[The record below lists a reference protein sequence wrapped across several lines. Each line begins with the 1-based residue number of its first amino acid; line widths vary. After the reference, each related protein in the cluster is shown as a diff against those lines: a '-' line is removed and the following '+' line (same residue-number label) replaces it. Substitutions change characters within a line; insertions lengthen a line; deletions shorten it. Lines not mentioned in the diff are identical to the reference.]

1 MSWVRAAHGST
12 AKTYADVTY
21 TKRTVGKLDQR
32 TAAPVPAAVH
42 ISIVGR
48 RWHTAPV
55 SFDHRRIALVTIVAG
70 VLLGAVDLLLQRA
83 LPYPWANL
91 ANSSAVWALAA
102 FGLGWWLRLPWLRA
116 AAAGVV
122 LLVLAVP
129 SYYLTATLVQQ
140 DDLSNAWAPSSLL
153 WMFFGVLAG
162 VVFGVAGAW
171 ARTDGW
177 RRAVGTALP
186 GAVLFAEAAIGLG
199 RSGDGE
205 NVTTAAIKLAL
216 GVLLILVVGRTARQ
230 RLTGLAAAVPL
241 ALVGFA
247 GFLAAGFG

>member
-1 MSWVRAAHGST
+1 MSV
-12 AKTYADVTY
+12 
-21 TKRTVGKLDQR
+21 
-32 TAAPVPAAVH
+32 
-42 ISIVGR
+42 
-48 RWHTAPV
+48 
-55 SFDHRRIALVTIVAG
+55 DHRRVALVTVVAG
-70 VLLGAVDLLLQRA
+70 VLLGAVDLLLQRV

-102 FGLGWWLRLPWLRA
+102 FGLGWWVRSPWWRA
-116 AAAGVV
+116 AVAGAV

-129 SYYLTATLVQQ
+129 SYYLTATLVQH

-153 WMFFGVLAG
+153 WMCFGVPAG

-171 ARTDGW
+171 ARTDRW
-177 RRAVGTALP
+177 RRIVGTALP
-186 GAVLFAEAAIGLG
+186 GAVLFAEAAIGLD
-199 RSGDGE
+199 RTGDGDK
-205 NVTTAAIKLAL
+205 VTTAVIELAL